1 MKPVKNISCNYLLP
15 QFVCLINV
23 YAVNICNIY
32 HRNIFLIRL
41 QYLYFLEYEF
51 IADIIAGYL
60 QFQLIR
66 DWLDISGFYIGIIF
80 E

>member
-1 MKPVKNISCNYLLP
+1 M
-15 QFVCLINV
+15 FRLI
-23 YAVNICNIY
+23 AAI
-32 HRNIFLIRL
+32 RNQGPFGIRL
-41 QYLYFLEYEF
+41 PYLYFLEYEF

-60 QFQLIR
+60 QIQLIR

>member
-1 MKPVKNISCNYLLP
+1 MRPVKNISCNYLLA

-41 QYLYFLEYEF
+41 QYLQFLDDKF
-51 IADIIAGYL
+51 CTDT
-60 QFQLIR
+60 IR
-66 DWLDISGFYIGIIF
+66 YIYNLGSSMISWKTV
-80 E
+80 